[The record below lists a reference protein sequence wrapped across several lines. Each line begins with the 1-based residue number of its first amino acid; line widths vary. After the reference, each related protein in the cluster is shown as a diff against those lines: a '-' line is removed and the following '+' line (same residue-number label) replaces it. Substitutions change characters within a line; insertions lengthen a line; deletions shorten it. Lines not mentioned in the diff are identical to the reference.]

1 MSPTP
6 VGALPVALMH
16 LSDSMRNT
24 LEVFFESRLC
34 PLNILVV
41 PPADAHVGIFDH
53 DHPKSREEADAWLKY
68 REDDQVIL
76 VSLRQVEKDG
86 AICLTKPIKPKALLA
101 AFEQILTKRAQT
113 SEPKPVQATQVKP
126 EPKPEP
132 EPTRTPEPQVA
143 SKAKPSQA
151 RKSRQEQTSPAS
163 SSKAPTKKKSP
174 PKNNRAAKPARPDEP
189 THEAIKDTPEKT
201 HREADEKPADTAP
214 RKTASA
220 PSPKTKKQTNVV
232 SFAAH
237 GQGTSTLPDASLDK
251 LLQDVNWQLDY
262 GDVNKARQ
270 MLEEAL
276 DENPQQSILHHEI
289 LQLYGWTSDHE
300 HFYAMYERLDMNE
313 VPYAEKW
320 IKLKD
325 FFDQID

>member
-6 VGALPVALMH
+6 VDALPVALMH
-16 LSDSMRNT
+16 LSDSMSNT

-34 PLNILVV
+34 PLNIRIVA
-41 PPADAHVGIFDH
+41 PADAHVGIFDL
-53 DHPKSREEADAWLKY
+53 DHARSRDEADAWLRY
-68 REDDQVIL
+68 REDDHVIL

-101 AFEQILTKRAQT
+101 AFEQILAKRKQT
-113 SEPKPVQATQVKP
+113 SEPKPEPRPARMP
-126 EPKPEP
+126 E
-132 EPTRTPEPQVA
+132 TRVA
-143 SKAKPSQA
+143 SKAEPAQTQ
-151 RKSRQEQTSPAS
+151 KSRQKQTSPAS
-163 SSKAPTKKKSP
+163 SSKAAARKKSAAKSNAATKPVHSDKTATSAKKNTPKKARGDAVEKHDGTP
-174 PKNNRAAKPARPDEP
+174 PKAAPP
-189 THEAIKDTPEKT
+189 
-201 HREADEKPADTAP
+201 
-214 RKTASA
+214 S
-220 PSPKTKKQTNVV
+220 SPKTGKQTNVV

-237 GQGTSTLPDASLDK
+237 GQGESILPDPSLDK
-251 LLQDVNWQLDY
+251 LLQDINWQLDY

-276 DENPQQSILHHEI
+276 NEDPKQSILHHEI

-300 HFYAMYERLDMNE
+300 HFYAMYEKLDMNE

-320 IKLKD
+320 VKLKD

>member
-101 AFEQILTKRAQT
+101 AFEQALTKREQT
-113 SEPKPVQATQVKP
+113 SEPNPVQVTRVEP
-126 EPKPEP
+126 EPKQ
-132 EPTRTPEPQVA
+132 TPESRDA
-143 SKAKPSQA
+143 SKVKPSQA
-151 RKSRQEQTSPAS
+151 RKSRRKQTSPAS

-174 PKNNRAAKPARPDEP
+174 PKNNRAAKPARPDKP
-189 THEAIKDTPEKT
+189 AREAILDTPEKVR
-201 HREADEKPADTAP
+201 HEAVEKPSTAP
-214 RKTASA
+214 RKTA
-220 PSPKTKKQTNVV
+220 PSPKTEKQTNVV

-237 GQGTSTLPDASLDK
+237 GQGTSILPDASLDK

-276 DENPQQSILHHEI
+276 DENPKQSILHHEI

-300 HFYAMYERLDMNE
+300 HFYAMYEKLDMNE

-320 IKLKD
+320 IRLKD
-325 FFDQID
+325 FFDQTD